1 MKLFRNPEIRKVTI
15 FYAIVSLV
23 ATVGAFL
30 WEPDFGICTLALC
43 IVLFGIYLISTYQR
57 YKRLAELASD
67 INRILHGDDIGISLE
82 QYSEGE
88 LGVLQSEIHKMTNCL
103 REQKQRLIEDKV
115 YLADS
120 LADISH
126 QIRTPLTSI
135 NLLVSLLSES
145 DISEERRIKLTHD
158 LLGLLSRID
167 WLITTLLKISKLDA
181 GTVQLK
187 EETIALSELLH
198 ISTETLLVPIEL
210 REQTLSICAEGD
222 FKGDVSWTSEAIG
235 NIVKNCMEHTQ
246 EGGQLIIKATE
257 NALYT
262 EIMIMDD
269 GSGIE
274 EEDLPHIFERFY
286 KGKHSAGQSFG
297 IGLALARMIITAQN
311 GTIKA
316 ENRAAGGAVFT
327 IRFYKGTV

>member
-88 LGVLQSEIHKMTNCL
+88 LGVLQSEIHKMTNRL

-126 QIRTPLTSI
+126 
-135 NLLVSLLSES
+135 
-145 DISEERRIKLTHD
+145 
-158 LLGLLSRID
+158 
-167 WLITTLLKISKLDA
+167 
-181 GTVQLK
+181 
-187 EETIALSELLH
+187 
-198 ISTETLLVPIEL
+198 
-210 REQTLSICAEGD
+210 
-222 FKGDVSWTSEAIG
+222 
-235 NIVKNCMEHTQ
+235 
-246 EGGQLIIKATE
+246 
-257 NALYT
+257 
-262 EIMIMDD
+262 
-269 GSGIE
+269 
-274 EEDLPHIFERFY
+274 
-286 KGKHSAGQSFG
+286 
-297 IGLALARMIITAQN
+297 
-311 GTIKA
+311 
-316 ENRAAGGAVFT
+316 
-327 IRFYKGTV
+327 

>member
-30 WEPDFGICTLALC
+30 REPDFGICTLALC

-88 LGVLQSEIHKMTNCL
+88 LGVLQSEIHKMTNRL

-187 EETIALSELLH
+187 EETIIYHRALRN
-198 ISTETLLVPIEL
+198 IT
-210 REQTLSICAEGD
+210 
-222 FKGDVSWTSEAIG
+222 G
-235 NIVKNCMEHTQ
+235 NIYQ
-246 EGGQLIIKATE
+246 IAII
-257 NALYT
+257 
-262 EIMIMDD
+262 
-269 GSGIE
+269 
-274 EEDLPHIFERFY
+274 HF
-286 KGKHSAGQSFG
+286 SF
-297 IGLALARMIITAQN
+297 LDII
-311 GTIKA
+311 
-316 ENRAAGGAVFT
+316 
-327 IRFYKGTV
+327 

>member
-88 LGVLQSEIHKMTNCL
+88 LGVLQSEIHKMTNRL

-210 REQTLSICAEGD
+210 RGQTLSICAEGK
-222 FKGDVSWTSEAIG
+222 FTGDVSWTSEALG

-246 EGGQLIIKATE
+246 EGGQLTIKATE

-262 EIMIMDD
+262 EIVIMDD
-269 GSGIE
+269 GRGIE
-274 EEDLPHIFERFY
+274 EEDLPHVFERFY

-316 ENRAAGGAVFT
+316 ENRNSQGAIFT

>member
-1 MKLFRNPEIRKVTI
+1 
-15 FYAIVSLV
+15 
-23 ATVGAFL
+23 
-30 WEPDFGICTLALC
+30 
-43 IVLFGIYLISTYQR
+43 
-57 YKRLAELASD
+57 
-67 INRILHGDDIGISLE
+67 
-82 QYSEGE
+82 
-88 LGVLQSEIHKMTNCL
+88 
-103 REQKQRLIEDKV
+103 
-115 YLADS
+115 
-120 LADISH
+120 
-126 QIRTPLTSI
+126 
-135 NLLVSLLSES
+135 
-145 DISEERRIKLTHD
+145 
-158 LLGLLSRID
+158 
-167 WLITTLLKISKLDA
+167 
-181 GTVQLK
+181 
-187 EETIALSELLH
+187 
-198 ISTETLLVPIEL
+198 
-210 REQTLSICAEGD
+210 
-222 FKGDVSWTSEAIG
+222 
-235 NIVKNCMEHTQ
+235 MEHTQ

>member
-1 MKLFRNPEIRKVTI
+1 MKFLRNREVSKVTI
-15 FYAIVSLV
+15 LYAIVSFV
-23 ATVGAFL
+23 ATIGAFL
-30 WEPDFGICTLALC
+30 WEPDFGVYTLALC
-43 IVLFGIYLISTYQR
+43 IVLFGIYFHSTYQR

-82 QYSEGE
+82 QYAEGE
-88 LGVLQSEIHKMTNCL
+88 LGVLQSEIHKMTNRL
-103 REQKQRLIEDKV
+103 REQKQHLLDDKV

-135 NLLVSLLSES
+135 NLLVSLLSEP
-145 DISEERRIKLTHD
+145 DISEERRTKLTHD

-181 GTVQLK
+181 GTIQLK
-187 EETIALSELLH
+187 EETIALSELLR
-198 ISTETLLVPIEL
+198 IATETLLVPIEL
-210 REQTLSICAEGD
+210 RGQTLSVCAEGN
-222 FKGDVSWTSEAIG
+222 FTGDISWTSEAIG

-246 EGGQLIIKATE
+246 DGGQLTIKAIE

-262 EIMIMDD
+262 EIVIMDD

-286 KGKHSAGQSFG
+286 KGKHATGQSFG
-297 IGLALARMIITAQN
+297 IGLALARMIIVSQN

-316 ENRAAGGAVFT
+316 ENRVAHGAIFT

>member
-1 MKLFRNPEIRKVTI
+1 MKFFRNPEIRKVTI
-15 FYAIVSLV
+15 LYAIVSFV
-23 ATVGAFL
+23 AITGAFI
-30 WEPDFGICTLALC
+30 WEPDFGIFTIALC
-43 IVLFGIYLISTYQR
+43 IILCVIYLISTYQR

-67 INRILHGDDIGISLE
+67 INRILHGDDVNISLE

-88 LGVLQSEIHKMTNCL
+88 LGVLQSEFHKMTNRL
-103 REQKQRLIEDKV
+103 REQKQHLIDDKI

-135 NLLVSLLSES
+135 NLLVSLLSEP
-145 DISEERRIKLTHD
+145 DISEERRIKLIHD

-167 WLITTLLKISKLDA
+167 WLITSLLKISKLDA

-187 EETIALSELLH
+187 QETIALSDLLRV
-198 ISTETLLVPIEL
+198 STETLLVPIEL
-210 REQTLSICAEGD
+210 REQTLSIYAEGN
-222 FKGDVSWTSEAIG
+222 FTGDVSWTSEAIG
-235 NIVKNCMEHTQ
+235 NVVKNCMEHTQ
-246 EGGQLIIKATE
+246 EGGQLTIKAAE
-257 NALYT
+257 NALYS
-262 EIMIMDD
+262 EIVIMDN

-274 EEDLPHIFERFY
+274 KTDLPHIFERFY

-297 IGLALARMIITAQN
+297 IGLALARMIISAQN

-316 ENRAAGGAVFT
+316 ENRAEHGAIFT

>member
-1 MKLFRNPEIRKVTI
+1 MKFFRNPEIRKVTI
-15 FYAIVSLV
+15 LYAIVSFV
-23 ATVGAFL
+23 AITGAFI
-30 WEPDFGICTLALC
+30 WEPDFGIFTIALC
-43 IVLFGIYLISTYQR
+43 IILCVIYLISTYQR

-67 INRILHGDDIGISLE
+67 INRILHGDDVNISLE

-88 LGVLQSEIHKMTNCL
+88 LGVLQSEFHKMTNRL
-103 REQKQRLIEDKV
+103 REQKQHLIDDKI

-135 NLLVSLLSES
+135 NLLVSLLSEP
-145 DISEERRIKLTHD
+145 DISEERRIKLIHD

-167 WLITTLLKISKLDA
+167 WLITSLLKISKLDA

-187 EETIALSELLH
+187 QETIALSDLLRV
-198 ISTETLLVPIEL
+198 STETLLVPIEL
-210 REQTLSICAEGD
+210 REQTLSIYAEGN
-222 FKGDVSWTSEAIG
+222 FTGDVSWTSEAIG
-235 NIVKNCMEHTQ
+235 NSVKNCMEHTQ
-246 EGGQLIIKATE
+246 EGGQLTIKAAE

-262 EIMIMDD
+262 EIIIIDN

-274 EEDLPHIFERFY
+274 KTDLPHIFERFY
-286 KGKHSAGQSFG
+286 KGKHSGGQNFG
-297 IGLALARMIITAQN
+297 IGLALARMIITSQN

-316 ENRAAGGAVFT
+316 ENRAERGAIFT